1 MKTVAE
7 AINYIH
13 SRPKYGQANTLKR
26 MHCLLAVL
34 GQPQDQLPAVIHVA
48 GTNGKGSVATMISH
62 ILVAAGYQ
70 TGLFISPFVVDFR
83 ERIQLNNQW
92 IEPAAL
98 LAYIQKVAQAV
109 KAVEQKLG
117 QAGAPTEFEVLTA
130 IMILYFAN
138 QPLDV
143 AVVEV
148 GLGGLY
154 DSTNVLPTSRIAVI
168 TSLAYDHCQILGK
181 TLSEIAYQKA
191 GIIHDDM
198 QVVVGNLPP
207 ETLPIIQAHHQPIII
222 GQAGEFAPGLPGKYQ
237 IENTAIAVAAVRA
250 FQPDLSKAVIES
262 GLTASHFPGRFEK
275 IAPNILIDGAHNVAG
290 LTALVAALKQ
300 RYPGKIR
307 LVIGSLAD
315 KNISEYLP
323 QLSDDDQFE
332 IILVNFQGVN
342 NRPGLTLDQFR
353 HQSGLTVID
362 NWVTL
367 LQVPVKDLTVF
378 TGSLYFISEVRSV
391 VWQQKNN

>member
-26 MHCLLAVL
+26 MHYLLTVL
-34 GQPQDQLPAVIHVA
+34 GQPQKQLPAVIHVA

-62 ILVAAGYQ
+62 ILVAGGYQ

-83 ERIQLNNQW
+83 ERIQVNNQW
-92 IEPAAL
+92 IEPADL
-98 LAYIQKVAQAV
+98 LIYTQKVAQAV
-109 KAVEQKLG
+109 KAVEKKLG
-117 QAGAPTEFEVLTA
+117 NDFRPTEFEVLTA

-181 TLSEIAYQKA
+181 TLSEIALQKA

-198 QVVVGNLPP
+198 QVVIGNLPS
-207 ETLPIIQAHHQPIII
+207 ETLPIIQAHQQPIIT
-222 GQAGEFAPGLPGKYQ
+222 GQAGEFLPGLPGKYQ
-237 IENTAIAVAAVRA
+237 VENTAIAVAAVRVL
-250 FQPDLSKAVIES
+250 QPDLPKAVIEA

-300 RYPGKIR
+300 RYAGKIR

-315 KNISEYLP
+315 KNIGEYLP
-323 QLSDDDQFE
+323 QLIDDDQFK
-332 IILVNFQGVN
+332 IILVNFEGVN
-342 NRPGLTLDQFR
+342 NRPSLKLDQFQ